1 MRRLAGFLV
10 LLLALAAAAGCS
22 GGSDAAGPATTSA
35 DSGDPITFVTMG
47 SSETS
52 GERLPDP
59 LRSAWSQLL
68 YRSAFPRRAVY
79 VNLAS
84 SRSSVADGLA
94 QQLPAAIALHP
105 TVATIW
111 FGVSDAFAATPVDS
125 FGADLTTMVEGLE
138 AAGTRV
144 IVVLGPGPPDG
155 DVDPTAYTDRAEQ
168 VAEAADADVVDLREA
183 EVRSVSS
190 QQAVADAV
198 AEVLGPI
205 T

>member
-1 MRRLAGFLV
+1 MKRLAGLV
-10 LLLALAAAAGCS
+10 ALVFALSGVGCS
-22 GGSDAAGPATTSA
+22 AGSDAAGPATTSA
-35 DSGDPITFVTMG
+35 DSGDPITFVTLG

-59 LRSAWSQLL
+59 LRSSWSQLL

-94 QQLPAAIALHP
+94 QQLPAAVALRP

-125 FGADLTTMVEGLE
+125 FGADLTTMIEGLE
-138 AAGTRV
+138 TAGTRV
-144 IVVLGPGPPDG
+144 IVVLGPGLPDG

-168 VAEAADADVVDLREA
+168 VAEAAEADVVDLREA

-198 AEVLGPI
+198 GEVLGPI